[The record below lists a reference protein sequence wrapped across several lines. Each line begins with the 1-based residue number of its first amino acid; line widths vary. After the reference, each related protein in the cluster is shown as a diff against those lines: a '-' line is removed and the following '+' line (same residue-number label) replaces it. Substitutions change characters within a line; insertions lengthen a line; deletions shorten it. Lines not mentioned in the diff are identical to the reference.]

1 MTAIP
6 LFMGVHERLPE
17 GATAEDVAEAHRAAV
32 DVQQLHGVRYLRC
45 WTDAEA
51 GKLFCLLEAPSAEA
65 AAAVHL
71 EAYGLLVER
80 FYEVQEDR

>member
-1 MTAIP
+1 MWPRRTAP
-6 LFMGVHERLPE
+6 QWTSSSCTAC
-17 GATAEDVAEAHRAAV
+17 ATC
-32 DVQQLHGVRYLRC
+32 G